1 MVSHRKSS
9 AAICD
14 KKIYVKIIQLS
25 YTKGEIMTRIEK
37 EKQTI
42 NLMINIYC
50 RKKHKHKNGLCEDCQ
65 ELLEYAHKRLDFC
78 KFGNEKSFCSKCPIH
93 CYKKDMKVKIKDVMK
108 FSGPRLIIYS
118 PMQFIK
124 HIFE

>member
-1 MVSHRKSS
+1 
-9 AAICD
+9 
-14 KKIYVKIIQLS
+14 
-25 YTKGEIMTRIEK
+25 MTRIEK

-78 KFGNEKSFCSKCPIH
+78 KFG
-93 CYKKDMKVKIKDVMK
+93 MKE
-108 FSGPRLIIYS
+108 LL
-118 PMQFIK
+118 
-124 HIFE
+124 

>member
-1 MVSHRKSS
+1 
-9 AAICD
+9 
-14 KKIYVKIIQLS
+14 
-25 YTKGEIMTRIEK
+25 MTRIEK

-93 CYKKDMKVKIKDVMK
+93 CYKKDMKSISLYR
-108 FSGPRLIIYS
+108 FLLY
-118 PMQFIK
+118 K
-124 HIFE
+124 HILYLKTYLNELSFSNNLKNIY